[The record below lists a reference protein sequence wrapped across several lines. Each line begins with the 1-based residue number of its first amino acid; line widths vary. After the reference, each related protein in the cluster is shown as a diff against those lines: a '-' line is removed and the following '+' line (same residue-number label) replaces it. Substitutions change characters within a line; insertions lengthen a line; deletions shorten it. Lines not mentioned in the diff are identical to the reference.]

1 MKQKFKKA
9 VAFVLIVS
17 MIIGL
22 SPITQNV
29 AVEAATKSVK
39 LASLGSLGSLSVGK
53 KTKSG
58 KWWKMYVGKEKTEAF
73 CMNLGYTC
81 HSGDVYED
89 KSATYVSSSSGKNGL
104 KACIGFW
111 YDQKMKKSNKAYIM
125 AQALFWSVE
134 EGDISEAKLKSVIS
148 KIKGNTGYFSGK
160 TVNELYK
167 EIFKL
172 SEVVT
177 VSVKEYKYKGS
188 GSHRQ
193 ELLVVDSDVKV
204 PYESVIQNIYYRQRI
219 RIKKVNEDGTP
230 MTGAKFEIEADN
242 IDELYSYSANGDA
255 SATDKDMDDFT
266 VVQETDANGWIN
278 LRLTYHITS
287 KEYWYVP
294 DKELSKLDSNG
305 KKAVKA
311 EMEDKG
317 YEYASDLSKDS
328 AEVKVAQSIMSQ
340 YDKVAN
346 KYRIAELDSGNKN
359 ITISPEY
366 KDKGK
371 TITLNE
377 DYIWTNVIQVGGAT
391 HDWGA
396 VEEKPYDLQIT
407 DKIKKK
413 ALHVVKSDDT
423 SKDGKAHGEADLD
436 GAVFGIYDD
445 AGCTVKSTF
454 YTADGK
460 TNQNNEFT
468 IQNGSFDTPYLR
480 CGQTYYLKEVKA
492 PKGYV
497 LKKDVIPVTLD
508 GADQTAEYAPD
519 KQTVS
524 VKETAIKGYVKLRK
538 FWTSG
543 GSGKLNY
550 EEGAVFQVYLKAA
563 GSYDKANPDYER
575 DTLTL
580 NEVGEAV
587 TKQLYYGTYTVH
599 QVDSGDKDTL
609 KVDDFTVFIGE
620 EGESDNGKT
629 KLVNLI
635 NEEFS
640 AYLRII
646 KKDGNTKKDVL
657 KAGTAYQIYHID
669 KDGREELVTQ
679 TYSNGNK
686 KVTAD
691 TFYTDTTGRIM
702 TYKALKSGRYRI
714 YETDAATGL
723 HIRTPYI
730 EVEINSNSDNYKVE
744 TDADGVTYCTIELEY
759 TNEETTGKLSI
770 MKKGEQLTDYK
781 DGKFVYGEKQMD
793 GVIFDIYAREDI
805 VTQDN
810 QGTKWFN
817 KGELV
822 GTITTGKGASFTSE
836 CGGLTSYEMDENGM
850 VTVRLPLGKY
860 HVKEKKTLYG
870 YVLPDKGWDVE
881 FTWDNKDEEYVLN
894 ATDVTD
900 ENGVLRV
907 ENDRAKAQVSL
918 FKADKATKRAVAG
931 AEFGIY
937 TKHDIFNMDGEKIV
951 DAGTRLGT
959 VTTGA
964 DGRAVSNLDFPL
976 MSEEYDLED
985 AGTPSIEILEEA
997 EKPENTEAP
1006 DTNAASGSAVTLNS
1020 GDYYLKELSVPGSYY
1035 LNETEYPVHLEY
1047 KDQETKVI
1055 AADVE
1060 AVNTQTSTVIS
1071 KTSITNSG
1079 ELPGC
1084 DLQITDAAGNIIVSW
1099 TSGNKDSI
1107 KWNEKLEEM
1116 GYCNATA
1123 VPDEKGA
1130 VQVNGL
1136 LHDATYTL
1144 TETRPADG
1152 FVTADSIS
1160 FQLVPG
1166 EDGQTLVTIV
1176 NGENRTPQTD
1186 NVVRMVDDTTKVEIS
1201 KTEIAGSEEIPG
1213 CELEITEKD
1222 TDTVIESWTSTKE
1235 KHIMEQKLA
1244 VGKTYILTEKRPADG
1259 YVTADSIEFTI
1270 EDSGEVQSVQMK
1282 DDTTKIRLIK
1292 LAGDTG
1298 QGLAGASYEVKDK
1311 EGKKVLSFKTTK
1323 KGVDIEGKLAAGET
1337 YTFTETSAPSGY
1349 KIAKDIKVTVR
1360 DTGKV
1365 QKVTVTDEAIADTP
1379 SIPQTGG
1386 MTPSAIL
1393 SLLVLACAGAFLIL
1407 SIKRRKVIKPHEKEK

>member
-9 VAFVLIVS
+9 VAFVLLVS
-17 MIIGL
+17 MVIGL
-22 SPITQNV
+22 SPVSKNSV
-29 AVEAATKSVK
+29 VKAATAVK
-39 LASLGSLGSLSVGK
+39 LANLGSLGSLSVGK

-58 KWWKMYVGKEKTEAF
+58 KWWKMYIGKKEAF

-89 KSATYVSSSSGKNGL
+89 KEATYVSSSSGKNGL

-111 YDQKMKKSNKAYIM
+111 YDKTMKHSNKAYVM

-134 EGDISEAKLKSVIS
+134 EGDTSEAKLKSVIS
-148 KIKGNTGYFSGK
+148 KIKSNTGYFSSK
-160 TVNELYK
+160 TANELYK
-167 EIFKL
+167 QIF
-172 SEVVT
+172 EPANTVT
-177 VSVKEYKYKGS
+177 ATVYEYTYKGS
-188 GSHRQ
+188 GTHRQ
-193 ELLVVDSDVKV
+193 KLLAVKAEQEV
-204 PYESVIQNIYYRQRI
+204 NYKSVIQNIYYRQRI

-255 SATDKDMDDFT
+255 GATDKDMDDFT

-317 YEYASDLSKDS
+317 YEYASDLTKDS

-340 YDKVAN
+340 YDKVEN
-346 KYRIAELDSGNKN
+346 NYRIAELDSGNKN
-359 ITISPEY
+359 IAISPEY

-423 SKDGKAHGEADLD
+423 SKDGKAYGEADLD

-460 TNQNNEFT
+460 KNQNNEFT
-468 IQNGSFDTPYLR
+468 IKNGSFDTPYLR
-480 CGQTYYLKEVKA
+480 CGQTYYLKERKA

-508 GADQTAEYAPD
+508 GAEQTAEYAPD

-810 QGTKWFN
+810 QGTKWFD

-850 VTVRLPLGKY
+850 VTVYLPLGKY
-860 HVKEKKTLYG
+860 RVTERKTLYG
-870 YVLPDKGWDVE
+870 YVLPENDWEVE
-881 FTWDNKDEEYVLN
+881 FTWKNKEETCVLN
-894 ATDVTD
+894 STAATDSK
-900 ENGVLRV
+900 GVMNVL
-907 ENDRAKAQVSL
+907 NDRA
-918 FKADKATKRAVAG
+918 RAELRLLKTDAG
-931 AEFGIY
+931 SGQGISGAIFGIY
-937 TKHDIFNMDGEKIV
+937 TKDNIYNAKGEKIAE
-951 DAGTRLGT
+951 AGTRLGDM
-959 VTTGA
+959 VTGK
-964 DGRAVSNLDFPL
+964 DGKAVTEIDLPL
-976 MSEEYDLED
+976 MSEQYGKKQE
-985 AGTPSIEILEEA
+985 TV
-997 EKPENTEAP
+997 
-1006 DTNAASGSAVTLNS
+1006 SGSAVSVSGSALTVQPDGLNS
-1020 GDYYLKELSVPGSYY
+1020 GNYFLKEESVSGSYY
-1035 LNETEYPVHLEY
+1035 MDETVLSVHLEY
-1047 KDQETKVI
+1047 QDE
-1055 AADVE
+1055 
-1060 AVNTQTSTVIS
+1060 
-1071 KTSITNSG
+1071 KTPR
-1079 ELPGC
+1079 L
-1084 DLQITDAAGNIIVSW
+1084 
-1099 TSGNKDSI
+1099 I
-1107 KWNEKLEEM
+1107 KKLEKT
-1116 GYCNATA
+1116 NKQTA
-1123 VPDEKGA
+1123 VEIDKTA
-1130 VQVNGL
+1130 V
-1136 LHDATYTL
+1136 T
-1144 TETRPADG
+1144 
-1152 FVTADSIS
+1152 
-1160 FQLVPG
+1160 
-1166 EDGQTLVTIV
+1166 
-1176 NGENRTPQTD
+1176 
-1186 NVVRMVDDTTKVEIS
+1186 
-1201 KTEIAGSEEIPG
+1201 GSGEIPG
-1213 CELEITEKD
+1213 CRLEIADENGNVVVSYVSGDKNSVEFADKD
-1222 TDTVIESWTSTKE
+1222 FGCQNVTTSLTDENHMVIGGLLRDKE
-1235 KHIMEQKLA
+1235 Y
-1244 VGKTYILTEKRPADG
+1244 TLTEKRPADG
-1259 YVTADSIEFTI
+1259 YATADSIVFKLQE
-1270 EDSGEVQSVQMK
+1270 SGEEPGKTMVSVKGEDGTFTANNGNVVHMI
-1282 DDTTKIRLIK
+1282 DESTKIRFIK
-1292 LAGDTG
+1292 VAGDTG

-1337 YTFTETSAPSGY
+1337 YTFTEKSAPSGY

-1407 SIKRRKVIKPHEKEK
+1407 SIKRRKVIKPNEKEK